1 MSLSLIDLL
10 SLPTEHRTDFHIQ
23 LSISALKEKCD
34 LFYYLSDRE
43 ACQILREATIE
54 NLDTDC
60 PVKNTA
66 DHLSILLR
74 GKLSLCHKTLN
85 QPSLTNKEHKE
96 EDEGT
101 EDGEKGKEEEGKKKQ
116 DKVVQ
121 KVLSPE
127 ERRTAVINMVT
138 NLLEQRKIMIEQ
150 AKVAAATKPSSAEA
164 QRGDTPENNEAI
176 VSRIRLYGKSIIDYS
191 ERS

>member
-10 SLPTEHRTDFHIQ
+10 SLPKEHRTDFHIQ
-23 LSISALKEKCD
+23 LNISALKEKCD

-43 ACQILREATIE
+43 ACQILREAIIE

-66 DHLSILLR
+66 DHLSIVLR

-85 QPSLTNKEHKE
+85 QPSLTNKDQQKE
-96 EDEGT
+96 ESKDD
-101 EDGEKGKEEEGKKKQ
+101 DGEKGKEEEGKKKQ

-121 KVLSPE
+121 KILSPE
-127 ERRTAVINMVT
+127 ERRSVVINMIT
-138 NLLEQRKIMIEQ
+138 NLLEQRKMMIEQ
-150 AKVAAATKPSSAEA
+150 AKVAATKPSSAEA
-164 QRGDTPENNEAI
+164 QRGDTPENNEHSVWKI
-176 VSRIRLYGKSIIDYS
+176 NH
-191 ERS
+191 